1 MNFNFYSPVKIVFG
15 EKVTDTL
22 PMALSEVVGEGA
34 QKRVLKISDEGLAQ
48 LSMFD
53 DIVQVL
59 EQAGWKTAVFTGV
72 QSNPTTGNVSDGV
85 EAANTIGAEALVA
98 VGGGSPIDVAK
109 GIGLLLSHGGTYA
122 DYQWN
127 GVPITKPITPLVAV
141 PTTSGTGSEVTRVAV
156 VADEDAPFKKGVL
169 SNYMLPRAAI
179 IDPQLTISVPPL
191 LTAATGADVLAHALE
206 AFVGKRANPV
216 TDSLAVSA
224 LQKGWKYLPSAVA
237 DGEDYEAREW
247 MSLASTLAGLAFDQ
261 SGLGIIHSLAGPLA
275 ETYHLHHGECIAMLL
290 SYGLAYNLPVL
301 GAKRAQLLDIF
312 GLSESVSDEEAVASV
327 KSWLK
332 DLGLPVSLGDLNI
345 VDPDLPRLAED
356 ASRMVLLP
364 NNPRQAT
371 AADLQQILETMV

>member
-1 MNFNFYSPVKIVFG
+1 MKFNFYSPVKIIFG
-15 EKVTDTL
+15 EKVTTAL
-22 PMALSEVVGEGA
+22 PVALTEAVGGGE
-34 QKRVLKISDEGLAQ
+34 QKRALIVSDEGVAQ
-48 LSMFD
+48 LGIVD
-53 DIVQVL
+53 DITRVL
-59 EQAGWKTAVFTGV
+59 EGAGWKTAVFTGV

-85 EAANTIGAEALVA
+85 EAAKAIDAEALVA

-127 GVPITKPITPLVAV
+127 GVPITKPITPLIAV

-169 SNYMLPRAAI
+169 SDYMLPKAAI
-179 IDPQLTISVPPL
+179 IDPQLTVSVPPR

-216 TDSLAVSA
+216 TDALAASA
-224 LQKGWKYLPSAVA
+224 LMYVWKTLPRAFA
-237 DGEDYEAREW
+237 DGADYEAREW
-247 MSLASTLAGLAFDQ
+247 MALASTIAGLAFDQ

-301 GAKRAQLLDIF
+301 GPKRAQLLDIF
-312 GLSESVSDEEAVASV
+312 GLSDSLSDEEVVGAV
-327 KSWLK
+327 KTWIK
-332 DLGLPVSLGDLNI
+332 DLGLPVILGDLNI
-345 VDPDLPRLAED
+345 VDPDFQKLAED
-356 ASRMVLLP
+356 AARMVLLP
-364 NNPRQAT
+364 NNPRPAT
-371 AADLQQILETMV
+371 AADCQTLFELMV

>member
-15 EKVTDTL
+15 EKVTNIL
-22 PMALSEVVGEGA
+22 PIEMDQLLGEGA
-34 QKRVLKISDEGLAQ
+34 QKRVLVVSDEGLAK
-48 LSMFD
+48 LKILD
-53 DIVQVL
+53 GIIEVL
-59 EQAGWKTAVFTGV
+59 EQNGWETAVFTDV
-72 QSNPTTGNVSDGV
+72 QSNPTTGNVHDGV
-85 EAANTIGAEALVA
+85 KAAKSIGAEALVA
-98 VGGGSPIDVAK
+98 IGGGSPMDVAK

-127 GVPITKPITPLVAV
+127 GVPITKPITPLIAI

-169 SNYMLPRAAI
+169 SNFLLPHTAI
-179 IDPQLTISVPPL
+179 IDPHLTISLPSH
-191 LTAATGADVLAHALE
+191 LTAATGADVFAHALE

-216 TDSLAVSA
+216 TDSFA
-224 LQKGWKYLPSAVA
+224 LTALRQTWNYLPRAVA
-237 DGEDYEAREW
+237 NGDDYEAREW

-290 SYGLAYNLPVL
+290 SFGLEFNLPVL
-301 GAKRAQLLDIF
+301 GTKREQLLDIF
-312 GLSESVSDEEAVASV
+312 GLSASANDAEVVASL
-327 KSWLK
+327 KTWLK
-332 DLGLPVSLGDLNI
+332 DLGLPVSLSDLNI
-345 VDPDLPRLAED
+345 VDPDFPKLAED

-371 AADLQQILETMV
+371 AIDCQQILEKMI